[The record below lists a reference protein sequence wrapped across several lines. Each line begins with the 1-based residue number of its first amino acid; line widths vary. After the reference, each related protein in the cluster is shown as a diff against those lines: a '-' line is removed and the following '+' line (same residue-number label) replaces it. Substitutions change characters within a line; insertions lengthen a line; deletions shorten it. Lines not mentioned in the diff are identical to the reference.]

1 MIQPGGFRGAAF
13 GTAAEG
19 DARVDLAARNAFS
32 DAVGISKSWSFVS
45 QVHGATVIEARRPGN
60 LGEADA
66 IFTTRPGLPVAV
78 GTADC
83 VPIIL
88 EGPDVVAVVH
98 AGWRGVVAG
107 IVPAVIAAVAA
118 AGAHLERAAI
128 GPGIGS
134 CCYEVGDEVAAHFS
148 DYLGKTTW
156 GTPSIDLAAAVAD
169 QLAPLD
175 VWIAA
180 ACTYTSEQLF
190 SYRRNRT
197 TKRQTAVAWLPT
209 G

>member
-1 MIQPGGFRGAAF
+1 MIRPSGFRGAAF

-19 DARVDLAARNAFS
+19 DARVDLAARAAFA
-32 DAVGISKSWSFVS
+32 DAVGITNSWAFVA

-66 IFTTRPGLPVAV
+66 VFTTRPGLPVAV

-98 AGWRGVVAG
+98 AGWRGVVSG
-107 IVPAVIAAVAA
+107 VVPAAIAAVTA

-148 DYLGKTTW
+148 DYLGETTW
-156 GTPSIDLAAAVAD
+156 GTASIDLVAAVAD

-175 VWIAA
+175 VWSAD
-180 ACTYTSEQLF
+180 ACTYTSERLF

-197 TKRQTAVAWLPT
+197 TNRQTAVAWLTT

>member
-1 MIQPGGFRGAAF
+1 MILPGGFRGAAF

-19 DARVDLAARNAFS
+19 DARVDLEARAAFAA
-32 DAVGISKSWSFVS
+32 AVDVTEAWAFVS

-88 EGPDVVAVVH
+88 EGPDVAAVVH

-107 IVPAVIAAVAA
+107 VVPAAIAIKTGCDDGHPHLVA
-118 AGAHLERAAI
+118 
-128 GPGIGS
+128 
-134 CCYEVGDEVAAHFS
+134 
-148 DYLGKTTW
+148 
-156 GTPSIDLAAAVAD
+156 
-169 QLAPLD
+169 Q
-175 VWIAA
+175 
-180 ACTYTSEQLF
+180 
-190 SYRRNRT
+190 
-197 TKRQTAVAWLPT
+197 
-209 G
+209 

>member
-1 MIQPGGFRGAAF
+1 MIRPGGFRGAAF

-19 DARVDLAARNAFS
+19 DARVDFGARAAFS
-32 DAVGISKSWSFVS
+32 AAVGVTDMWAFVS
-45 QVHGATVIEARRPGN
+45 QVHGATVVEARRPGN
-60 LGEADA
+60 LGEADV

-107 IVPAVIAAVAA
+107 VVPAAIAAVAA
-118 AGAHLERAAI
+118 TGAHLERAAI

-134 CCYEVGDEVAAHFS
+134 CCYEVGGEVAEHFA
-148 DYLGKTTW
+148 DYLGTTTW
-156 GTPSIDLAAAVAD
+156 GTTSIDLVAAVAD
-169 QLAPLD
+169 QLAPLE
-175 VWIAA
+175 VWSAD
-180 ACTYTSEQLF
+180 ACTYTSERLF

-197 TKRQTAVAWLPT
+197 TNRQTTVAWLPT
-209 G
+209 D